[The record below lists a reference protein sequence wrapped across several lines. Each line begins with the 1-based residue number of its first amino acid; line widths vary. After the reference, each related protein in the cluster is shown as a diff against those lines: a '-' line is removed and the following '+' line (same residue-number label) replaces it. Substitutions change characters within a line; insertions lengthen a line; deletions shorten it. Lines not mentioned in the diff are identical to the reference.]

1 MLIRVFVAITLL
13 ACNSNASPL
22 QPSETFQN
30 RQDLQVITLDS
41 QGNPSKRVYY
51 SYDQLSTLPMVT
63 VKTERDPNTNAP
75 ATYIGV
81 YISDLFEAFGA
92 DASLDVIG
100 ANCLDR
106 SKYYYDRDY
115 IARHRPIL
123 LLKFDDNLP
132 DDWPHTEQGNKLKPY
147 CVVHE
152 SFRPTETI
160 YGYVEEPRNPYGV
173 VSLELTGF
181 HQSIGRFIPKKG
193 ENDPE
198 VAKGQ
203 KIVVCG
209 AVFPATV
216 WVTLA
221 A

>member
-1 MLIRVFVAITLL
+1 M
-13 ACNSNASPL
+13 
-22 QPSETFQN
+22 
-30 RQDLQVITLDS
+30 
-41 QGNPSKRVYY
+41 
-51 SYDQLSTLPMVT
+51 
-63 VKTERDPNTNAP
+63 
-75 ATYIGV
+75 
-81 YISDLFEAFGA
+81 
-92 DASLDVIG
+92 
-100 ANCLDR
+100 DR

-181 HQSIGRFIPKKG
+181 SQSLGRFTPKKSG
-193 ENDPE
+193 NDPE
-198 VAKGQ
+198 VVKGQ
-203 KIVVCG
+203 KIAIGSCISCHNTG
-209 AVFPATV
+209 NAGGYAGDASLWFIAAKAATSKENFRKKV
-216 WVTLA
+216 IDPRSMSPTSSHMPPHPTFDDNTFNALEAYLKAMMVIE
-221 A
+221 